1 MGASNMQFARSLVSR
16 AAPQVTRRC
25 FAAEASSAR
34 LNFSLVLPDRA
45 LYEKADVDLVIVP
58 ASNGAFGIMKDHVPT
73 IAQLDA
79 GLLTVTHGG
88 DEDTYFVS
96 GGFAIVKEDRADVC
110 VVEAVRVEDLDA
122 SEVSKGLADAQ
133 AKLSSASDDLARAEA
148 QISVSTYM
156 AMQSAIDAK

>member
-34 LNFSLVLPDRA
+34 LNFSLVLPDQA

-79 GLLTVTHGG
+79 GLLTVTNGG
-88 DEDTYFVS
+88 DEDKYFIS
-96 GGFAIVKEDRADVC
+96 GGFAIVKEERADVC

-122 SEVSKGLADAQ
+122 SAVSSGLSAAQ
-133 AKLSSASDDLARAEA
+133 AQLASASDDTAR
-148 QISVSTYM
+148 
-156 AMQSAIDAK
+156 